1 MPRIVFYSG
10 VKIQCNNLLDL
21 IFGLLTHYDTNL
33 TYLVFTFS
41 DYLVVL
47 QNILDYPEKYLNL
60 SGGILNFHSHYKLA
74 EIFETNAKSNIAPST
89 NLQDF
94 PNLLYMQW
102 LTYFLNGKYEDSKS
116 MLVNNEALICDLLIQ
131 DLRGY
136 AKEYQKSKLT
146 VRLENKFR
154 EKIFLF

>member
-1 MPRIVFYSG
+1 M
-10 VKIQCNNLLDL
+10 
-21 IFGLLTHYDTNL
+21 THYDTYL
-33 TYLVFTFS
+33 TYLFFTFS

-74 EIFETNAKSNIAPST
+74 EIFETNAKSNFAPST

-146 VRLENKFR
+146 VRLAIKFR
-154 EKIFLF
+154 EKIIFVLILSILISAQKSSKDI

>member
-1 MPRIVFYSG
+1 MEIWKVSFCNSYFTFLTY
-10 VKIQCNNLLDL
+10 VKI
-21 IFGLLTHYDTNL
+21 
-33 TYLVFTFS
+33 TFS

-47 QNILDYPEKYLNL
+47 KNILDDPEKYLNL

-74 EIFETNAKSNIAPST
+74 EIFEYNAKSNVSPSI

-94 PNLLYMQW
+94 PNLIYMQW

-116 MLVNNEALICDLLIQ
+116 ILVDNASLICDLLIQ

-146 VRLENKFR
+146 VRFK
-154 EKIFLF
+154 KKK